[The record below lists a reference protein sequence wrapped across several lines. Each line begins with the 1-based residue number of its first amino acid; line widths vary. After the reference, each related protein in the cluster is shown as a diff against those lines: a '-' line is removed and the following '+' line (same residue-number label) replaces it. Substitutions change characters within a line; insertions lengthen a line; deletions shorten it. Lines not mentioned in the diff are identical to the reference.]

1 MPIQI
6 LFCCWMR
13 LYQNGLQL
21 PVKQDTPYIDTK
33 RRVCIAVRVSGG
45 ADENGN
51 DLDVSSKQRASVSF
65 RCLLFPY
72 TRCEAFAL
80 KWSERANK
88 EFLFLCCPHL
98 SIPIG
103 KLINICTSGCQ
114 LLTVKFCYKAH
125 FINTKDALSTIL
137 LNKHL
142 QMRSSFIISYNYR
155 RF

>member
-1 MPIQI
+1 MLRALLTTVTNAGWRGDMLKTHSVALPPRIALHYFGI
-6 LFCCWMR
+6 L
-13 LYQNGLQL
+13 
-21 PVKQDTPYIDTK
+21 
-33 RRVCIAVRVSGG
+33 
-45 ADENGN
+45 
-51 DLDVSSKQRASVSF
+51 SF
-65 RCLLFPY
+65 RQVLLFASFI
-72 TRCEAFAL
+72 TRCEGYTL
-80 KWSERANK
+80 KGQRAPDK

-98 SIPIG
+98 SILIG